1 MAVRGA
7 MTVKRLLKGFFLML
21 GVAVFW
27 IGRHFILPIL
37 IRLYRLMVR
46 VRRAL
51 RPAERRFILIATHR
65 GILHGAVIAVAL
77 TTVGGNLYA
86 QTQATVSSGEQS
98 VLYKY
103 ITGDDNTVVE
113 SGSPS
118 ENDGQYATGAVNANT
133 DNTSV
138 GDGTDQPLD
147 QGSDTMTELG
157 ALMPQ
162 TIPGSGV
169 IAHRT
174 QIEQYVVQQG
184 DTLSDIADKFGISIA
199 TILWE
204 NKLTVHDFIQPGQT
218 LSILPTSGITYKVK
232 SGDTIAK
239 IAADN
244 GVDPNDI
251 KSWNNI
257 SDDTVIALGQSLIIP
272 GGKIA
277 PPPAPKPKPKAIASP
292 LKVFTRPPDAV
303 DSGDTDMVWPTT
315 SHIIT
320 QPYGIWSR
328 VDHGIHTGVD
338 LGAPTGTPIFAA
350 DDGIVTHSGCGKS
363 CATGYGYYVDID
375 HGNGITTRYGHTSA
389 RFVAVGEQ
397 VHRGETIALMG
408 STGHSTGPHLHFEV
422 RVNGHYTNPLPYI
435 R

>member
-1 MAVRGA
+1 MAVRTA
-7 MTVKRLLKGFFLML
+7 MTAKKLLKGLFLML

-27 IGRHFILPIL
+27 IGRHLILPIL
-37 IRLYRLMVR
+37 IRFYSLMVR
-46 VRRAL
+46 IRRAL
-51 RPAERRFILIATHR
+51 RPAERRFILVTTHR
-65 GILHGAVIAVAL
+65 GILHGAIIAVAL
-77 TTVGGNLYA
+77 TTAGGNLYA

-103 ITGDDNTVVE
+103 ITGDNSTVEE
-113 SGSPS
+113 SGPPS
-118 ENDGQYATGAVNANT
+118 ATDQQYAADALNAGS
-133 DNTSV
+133 DGSAPA
-138 GDGTDQPLD
+138 DGTDQPLD

-162 TIPGSGV
+162 TVPGSGAV
-169 IAHRT
+169 AHRT
-174 QIEQYVVQQG
+174 QTEQYAVAPG

-204 NKLTVHDFIQPGQT
+204 NNLTVHDFIKPGQT
-218 LSILPTSGITYKVK
+218 LTILPTSGITYKVK
-232 SGDTIAK
+232 KGDTIAK
-239 IAADN
+239 IAAAN

-251 KSWNNI
+251 MNWNNI
-257 SDDTVIALGQSLIIP
+257 TDETALATGQSIIVP

-277 PPPAPKPKPKAIASP
+277 PPPAPKPKPKSIASP
-292 LKVFTRPPDAV
+292 LQIFSKPPDAA
-303 DSGDTDMVWPTT
+303 DNGTTDMVWPTT
-315 SHIIT
+315 SHIVT
-320 QPYGIWSR
+320 QPYGIWSL
-328 VDHGIHTGVD
+328 VDHGIHTGLD
-338 LGAPTGTPIFAA
+338 LGAPKGTPIFAA

-363 CATGYGYYVDID
+363 CASGYGYYVDID

-389 RFVAVGEQ
+389 RFVTVGQQ
-397 VHRGETIALMG
+397 VHRGETIALIG